1 VVDFA
6 GNPKA
11 PPVNPNNTPYTGE
24 LICFSVF
31 GNVKADGSQ
40 FASADCPSG
49 RAVTSA
55 TPWDTQRPV
64 IDPTAYISKLLDAM
78 PHANF
83 FAQGVAAAG
92 QTQTDGLNLAQFRW
106 LRARKGNTGAGAQNG
121 TSPET
126 VNRKQ
131 INIKIDHNVNEK
143 NRVNVGWTYELDDNA
158 DNVSNWP
165 DGFNGDSRRRPHI
178 LTANYNATLSPS
190 LVNEARFGAKRAA
203 YSAAFNCG
211 GRI

>member
-1 VVDFA
+1 
-6 GNPKA
+6 
-11 PPVNPNNTPYTGE
+11 
-24 LICFSVF
+24 
-31 GNVKADGSQ
+31 
-40 FASADCPSG
+40 
-49 RAVTSA
+49 
-55 TPWDTQRPV
+55 
-64 IDPTAYISKLLDAM
+64 M